1 MLVSALFTDIR
12 YQLSDE
18 LKISYSDTELI
29 GYLNQVNEFMYET
42 LLEAQSNL
50 VVKEAILSLTNGVVA
65 LPSDFLL
72 DDAVTDVDGNPLNSV
87 APSKTPISTEYKI
100 MVDSIY
106 SDNDSIKLYYYYM
119 PDAYTAITDTLLI
132 PAYFQNLYR
141 QMIKFLVMNTD
152 EYETGVEQAL
162 MSRFE
167 SIITSITGKRG
178 NTNPVAV
185 MPFMV

>member
-1 MLVSALFTDIR
+1 MTVAELFTDIR

-18 LKISYSDTELI
+18 LKISYSDIELI
-29 GYLNQVNEFMYET
+29 GYLNQVNEFMYAT
-42 LLEAQSNL
+42 LLEAESNL
-50 VVKEAILSLTNGVVA
+50 VVKEAVITLTSGVGT
-65 LPSDFLL
+65 LPADFHL
-72 DDAVTDVDGNPLNSV
+72 DDAVTDVDGNPLNAV
-87 APSKTPISTEYKI
+87 ASSKTPTSTQYKI
-100 MVDSIY
+100 MVESIY
-106 SDNDSIKLYYYYM
+106 SDNGSIKLFYYYM

-132 PAYFQNLYR
+132 PRYFQNLYR
-141 QMIKFLVMNTD
+141 QMIKFLAMNTD
-152 EYETGVEQAL
+152 EYETGIEQAL